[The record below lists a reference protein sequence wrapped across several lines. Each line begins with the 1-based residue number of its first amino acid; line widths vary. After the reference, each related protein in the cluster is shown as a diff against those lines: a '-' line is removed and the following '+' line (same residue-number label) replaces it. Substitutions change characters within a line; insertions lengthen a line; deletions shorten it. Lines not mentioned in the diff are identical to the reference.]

1 MSMYEE
7 TISMI
12 GKLNEDDLQ
21 VVNTIVK
28 RFVFGMSVDSD
39 VYKPLGED
47 EFFGRLET
55 ARRHSDEGRVKEAH
69 EVARNIKSKHMGNL

>member
-1 MSMYEE
+1 MSTYEE

-28 RFVFGMSVDSD
+28 RFVFSMSVDND
-39 VYKPLGED
+39 VYKPLSED
-47 EFFGRLET
+47 EFFSRLET
-55 ARRHSDEGRVKEAH
+55 ARRHADEGGVKEAH
-69 EVARNIKSKHMGNL
+69 EVARNIRSKHGI

>member
-1 MSMYEE
+1 MSTYDE

-12 GKLNEDDLQ
+12 GKLNADDLQ

-28 RFVFGMSVDSD
+28 RFVFSMSVDSD
-39 VYKPLGED
+39 VYKPLSED

-55 ARRHSDEGRVKEAH
+55 ARRHADEGKVKEAH
-69 EVARNIKSKHMGNL
+69 EVARNIRNKIN